1 LRLAGAIIAR
11 PDRLGRFGAGGLTAE
26 RDSDTLGVVKDE
38 ILPPRTIAGQAA
50 LSGMRPHVKRA
61 LAQTIR
67 RIEEEAARPYA
78 EALREADA
86 VLAELAGEG
95 ADGAGDTD
103 LAERAR
109 AARERAAPLLAGP
122 GGQGE

>member
-1 LRLAGAIIAR
+1 
-11 PDRLGRFGAGGLTAE
+11 LTAE
-26 RDSDTLGVVKDE
+26 RDSDTLAAVKDE

-95 ADGAGDTD
+95 AGDGAGEGAGDTD